1 MRSLLFVPASDR
13 RKLDKGLA
21 SGADVIIVD
30 LEDSVAADAKVEGRA
45 IMSEFVAA
53 HAGAAE
59 RPRLHVRINGFST
72 GLADLDLDAAVAAGA
87 DGIMLPK
94 AAGGQDVTRLDAKI
108 AVAEAIHG
116 SPDGRTRIVAIA
128 TETAHAVFQAGTYRG
143 ASHRLAGLAWG
154 AEDLSADLGAT
165 ATRGADGQF
174 LDTFRLARTLTLLGA
189 VAAEVVPIDG
199 VYTDFRDLDGLRAE
213 CEAAARDG
221 FTAKMAIHPAQ
232 VPIINEIFAPSPA
245 ALAKAR
251 QIIALFD
258 ADADAL
264 TLLAALEAFD
274 PGLDWTQVGFRKVED
289 EDWERA
295 WLDQFQP
302 MRFGA
307 RTFIVPWN
315 HDVPSD
321 AGDDAAIVRL
331 DPGLAFGSGT
341 HPTTALCLRWLDALA
356 ADGLLEGRHVLDFGC
371 GSGILALAA
380 LKLGA
385 AKAVGVDNDP
395 QALLASADNAQRNA
409 VDADFSVHLPDD
421 EPVTTYPV
429 VVANILASALDAL
442 AERLAARVAPG
453 GRIALSGILKGQED
467 ELLAR
472 YAPWFDALSATR
484 DGDWMRIDGIRR

>member
-1 MRSLLFVPASDR
+1 MPYLELSLRCTEVEQPRYETA
-13 RKLDKGLA
+13 
-21 SGADVIIVD
+21 
-30 LEDSVAADAKVEGRA
+30 LEDIGALSVTLLDADADTGNERA
-45 IMSEFVAA
+45 ILEPGV
-53 HAGAAE
+53 GE
-59 RPRLHVRINGFST
+59 TPLW
-72 GLADLDLDAAVAAGA
+72 
-87 DGIMLPK
+87 K
-94 AAGGQDVTRLDAKI
+94 ALV
-108 AVAEAIHG
+108 
-116 SPDGRTRIVAIA
+116 
-128 TETAHAVFQAGTYRG
+128 
-143 ASHRLAGLAWG
+143 
-154 AEDLSADLGAT
+154 
-165 ATRGADGQF
+165 
-174 LDTFRLARTLTLLGA
+174 LT
-189 VAAEVVPIDG
+189 
-199 VYTDFRDLDGLRAE
+199 
-213 CEAAARDG
+213 
-221 FTAKMAIHPAQ
+221 
-232 VPIINEIFAPSPA
+232 
-245 ALAKAR
+245 
-251 QIIALFD
+251 ALFD

-307 RTFIVPWN
+307 CTFIVPWN

-409 VDADFSVHLPDD
+409 VDADFSVYLPDD